1 MTTYSPNA
9 YHRALQV
16 LERLNEPDLLETY
29 RQFVARLDAILTP
42 EEQDTYAAFQQR
54 TTGGARPEEQAV
66 ADKVAADSEAP
77 ALYERYLSLLGSREL
92 HDSEVPGQHRAKQ
105 Y

>member
-16 LERLNEPDLLETY
+16 LERLHDGELLDAY
-29 RQFVARLDAILTP
+29 QRFVARLEAILAP
-42 EEQDTYAAFQQR
+42 EEIDTYAAFQQR
-54 TTGGARPEEQAV
+54 TTGGVRPEEQEV
-66 ADKVAADSEAP
+66 ADKVAADPEALS
-77 ALYERYLSLLGSREL
+77 LYERYLTLLANREV
-92 HDSEVPGQHRAKQ
+92 HDSAGQSQHRAKQ